1 MKMLDSQFNKT
12 GPAAGLI
19 QCNDGDGNGNCWV
32 QGKTCAEVKAGFRD
46 IMIELSDSRAYPITP
61 DNYLVDSTGK
71 APDSADTINYCNILL
86 QRNNVLDHTN
96 EYVFGTIFMF
106 NYYLVFD
113 FENQQ
118 IGFNGRTLNLSK
130 DDPTD

>member
-1 MKMLDSQFNKT
+1 
-12 GPAAGLI
+12 
-19 QCNDGDGNGNCWV
+19 
-32 QGKTCAEVKAGFRD
+32 
-46 IMIELSDSRAYPITP
+46 MIELGDSRAYPITP

-71 APDSADTINYCNILL
+71 APDSADIIKYCNILL

-96 EYVFGTIFMF
+96 EYVLGTIFMF
-106 NYYLVFD
+106 NYYIVFD

-130 DDPTD
+130 DDPTDPAS